1 MSIRCAHCK
10 GRHTG
15 VADVRICASAAEI
28 LDYADGRDR
37 ALERSKGAETLR
49 WAEAW
54 DCGDDDT
61 DTDEILRERDDAN
74 MRVEDLLEVIARLGD
89 RKLKQALVKEG
100 LATSDEVG
108 MGNVKGM

>member
-1 MSIRCAHCK
+1 MSDLLSRLVI
-10 GRHTG
+10 
-15 VADVRICASAAEI
+15 ADILDGLAAAEI

-74 MRVEDLLEVIARLGD
+74 MCVVDLLEVIARLGS

-100 LATSDEVG
+100 LATSDEVC
-108 MGNVKGM
+108 MGNVKGL